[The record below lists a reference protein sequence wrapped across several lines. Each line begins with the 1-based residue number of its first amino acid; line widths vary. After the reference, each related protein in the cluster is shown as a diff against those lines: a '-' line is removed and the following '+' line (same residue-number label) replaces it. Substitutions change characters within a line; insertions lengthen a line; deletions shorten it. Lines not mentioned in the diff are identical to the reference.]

1 MAFKIANV
9 KSDYKILV
17 QARDDSREYLLN
29 KDFNTEPLK
38 QKLLSEINDN

>member
-9 KSDYKILV
+9 KSDYKIWFK
-17 QARDDSREYLLN
+17 REDDSREYLLN
-29 KDFNTEPLK
+29 KDFVTEPLK